1 MDNDTVYNS
10 LNLLGFLVYLLGV
23 RIPDLPPSE
32 GYFEALGLSISE
44 KISHEILRCSQN

>member
-10 LNLLGFLVYLLGV
+10 LNLLGFLIYLLGV

-32 GYFEALGLSISE
+32 GYFEVEMISL
-44 KISHEILRCSQN
+44 HG